1 MRMLAKFFLWIVGM
15 AIPVVIAA
23 CYGPSMRYQKDGQPE
38 GKPTGQVLDKNTR
51 QPVAGLEVRCLSKE
65 QVRFI
70 TRTSALG
77 TFHLLDP
84 FLCDQL
90 QFNDLDGDANQGL
103 HKDKQISYR
112 PGPSQLVVELEPK
125 QD

>member
-1 MRMLAKFFLWIVGM
+1 M
-15 AIPVVIAA
+15 
-23 CYGPSMRYQKDGQPE
+23 
-38 GKPTGQVLDKNTR
+38 
-51 QPVAGLEVRCLSKE
+51 RCLSKE